1 MPRMTRAVLAAQAEA
16 LRRRFRALKGRLGQ
30 SQRAADDLRQSE
42 SRPRS
47 LFEHADDLI
56 VSCRLDGTITDVN
69 RATEKTLG
77 WSRGELIGHN
87 IERRHA
93 EDALRGSEERY
104 RTLFDNAN
112 DSILTFT
119 LDGDVTAV
127 NRAYERLT
135 GWTRDELVGR
145 NWQKLVAPVD
155 RERMADRT
163 RRALAGER
171 LPSLFEVHTLCQDGR
186 AVPLEGRTRMVRDAH
201 GTPTGFQGIYR
212 DITERKRAE
221 EALRESEARY
231 RTMFDD
237 AEERRRVLDRPS
249 TGWPP
254 RCRSPGT
261 PRTACARSSRACTR
275 CSVWPRPS
283 SALVAHPSRSRRRRP
298 DPVARPAPRTGPDR
312 PPGVPNWWAHCSS
325 PRELY
330 L

>member
-1 MPRMTRAVLAAQAEA
+1 MAVGQE
-16 LRRRFRALKGRLGQ
+16 RVRRALAGEKIPKKIFELEAVRRDGGLVPVEGWARFIRDPEGRPVEHLG
-30 SQRAADDLRQSE
+30 
-42 SRPRS
+42 
-47 LFEHADDLI
+47 LFRDI
-56 VSCRLDGTITDVN
+56 S
-69 RATEKTLG
+69 
-77 WSRGELIGHN
+77 
-87 IERRHA
+87 ERRHA